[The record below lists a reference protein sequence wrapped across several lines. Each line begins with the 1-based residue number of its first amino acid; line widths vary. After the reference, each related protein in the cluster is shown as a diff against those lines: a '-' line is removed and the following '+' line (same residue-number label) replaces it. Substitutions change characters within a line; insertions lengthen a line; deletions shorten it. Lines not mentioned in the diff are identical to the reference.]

1 MFMPLGLG
9 AVARLTEFPR
19 EYVAWGWAINGFASV
34 IGAVLTTIL
43 AMTFG
48 FRAVLLLALVVY
60 LVAVAV
66 LRVLLLAA
74 PAAA

>member
-1 MFMPLGLG
+1 
-9 AVARLTEFPR
+9 
-19 EYVAWGWAINGFASV
+19 
-34 IGAVLTTIL
+34 
-43 AMTFG
+43 MTFG

-66 LRVLLLAA
+66 LRVLLRAA